1 MQLRGVAFS
10 FVRCKK
16 SRDYFSAFF
25 AIAPRA
31 ARVS

>member
-16 SRDYFSAFF
+16 AEIIFLHSLPSHRELHE
-25 AIAPRA
+25 
-31 ARVS
+31 